1 VIERAIEAIEHLAEA
16 IHRLCDL
23 IEEYRDAD

>member
-1 VIERAIEAIEHLAEA
+1 MRALVEA

-23 IEEYRDAD
+23 IEQVIEVAEADSYEC